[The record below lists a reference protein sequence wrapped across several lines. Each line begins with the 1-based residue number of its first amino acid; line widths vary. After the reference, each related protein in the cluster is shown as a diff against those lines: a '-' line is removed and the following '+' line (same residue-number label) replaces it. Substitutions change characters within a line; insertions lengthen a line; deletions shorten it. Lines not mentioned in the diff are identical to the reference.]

1 MKPKSEI
8 FRFWSDFSF
17 RLRRRGVW
25 ADSACASLPFD
36 AELNSL
42 QDGAIGFALS
52 RLEVFFQGEQII
64 MSHPVHATGLT
75 MLTEKEYR
83 E

>member
-64 MSHPVHATGLT
+64 MSHPVQYKQYNKLASRHH
-75 MLTEKEYR
+75 K
-83 E
+83 